1 MSGIGVHNVKF
12 SRNQKIMYK
21 MKLES
26 IHVKTFNL
34 TKIILPRIRYNL
46 VAVQAMENSESRR
59 FGRSNIYS
67 NSEQKQ

>member
-1 MSGIGVHNVKF
+1 MNDVKF

-34 TKIILPRIRYNL
+34 TKIILPRIRYNP
-46 VAVQAMENSESRR
+46 VAVQAIENSESRR
-59 FGRSNIYS
+59 FERSNIFS
-67 NSEQKQ
+67 NSQQKQ